1 MPRFDAQT
9 GGLCHDLM
17 HRPEAYAT
25 DYNSDGGLRSR
36 RIQVTRRNLFAALLI
51 ASRVVR
57 AADKPQS
64 IRGKLRETDP
74 PALQLP
80 DGRKVM
86 LSGDESTLAVLH
98 DERIA
103 DSDFEVQ
110 GSPKPPAGF
119 LIDGIH
125 LRSMFVHKDGMRLM
139 VTYWCDV
146 CYIRTYVPGKCWC
159 CQKYTD
165 LDLRESLE

>member
-1 MPRFDAQT
+1 
-9 GGLCHDLM
+9 
-17 HRPEAYAT
+17 
-25 DYNSDGGLRSR
+25 
-36 RIQVTRRNLFAALLI
+36 VTRRNLIAALL
-51 ASRVVR
+51 ASPLLR
-57 AADKPQS
+57 AAEKPQS
-64 IRGKLRETDP
+64 IRGKLQETDP

-80 DGRKVM
+80 DGRRVI
-86 LSGDESTLAVLH
+86 LAGDESTLAVLH

-103 DSDFEVQ
+103 NSDFEVQ
-110 GSPKPPAGF
+110 GKPKPPGGF
-119 LIDGIH
+119 QIDGIH
-125 LRSMFVHKDGMRLM
+125 LRSLFVHKDGKRLM